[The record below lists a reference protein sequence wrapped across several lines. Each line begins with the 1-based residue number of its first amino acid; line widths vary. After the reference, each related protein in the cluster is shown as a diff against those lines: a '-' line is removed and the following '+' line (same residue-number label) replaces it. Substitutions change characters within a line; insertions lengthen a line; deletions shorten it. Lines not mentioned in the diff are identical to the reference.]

1 MNFENQDFR
10 SFVLD
15 SSASSAED
23 IFLLALYYLHK
34 KRQLDSVPEPA
45 WVDILNSSF
54 DFAILSLHRP
64 FSQINHT
71 SYVDLGSGLT
81 YIITDSGENYCRT
94 LKKGRGAETTIDRL
108 ETYPIRKKKEE
119 LQEKKERL
127 IQHIKE
133 REIESVIEK
142 YNPAFPIPKSISN
155 KKKEDARDEIDSLT
169 FDINDEE
176 YEEVFNTIERNI
188 DYRTVEY
195 KFSIVKIDLKSLGA
209 LVVILPIVL
218 TLLSFF
224 SSFTLSNILSSL
236 LVSIIAA
243 VLVGLFTYETQ
254 GI

>member
-1 MNFENQDFR
+1 
-10 SFVLD
+10 
-15 SSASSAED
+15 
-23 IFLLALYYLHK
+23 
-34 KRQLDSVPEPA
+34 
-45 WVDILNSSF
+45 
-54 DFAILSLHRP
+54 
-64 FSQINHT
+64 
-71 SYVDLGSGLT
+71 LT
-81 YIITDSGENYCRT
+81 YILTDSGETYCRT
-94 LKKGRGAETTIDRL
+94 LKQGRGAETTIERL

-119 LQEKKERL
+119 LQEKRELL

-142 YNPAFPIPKSISN
+142 YNPAFLLPKSISK
-155 KKKEDARDEIDSLT
+155 KKKEDARDEIDLLT
-169 FDINDEE
+169 FDINDEK
-176 YEEVFNTIERNI
+176 YEEVFNIIERNI

-218 TLLSFF
+218 ILLSFF